1 MMISTKGRYA
11 LRVMIDLAQHKDD
24 GFISLKEIARRQ
36 GISQKYLEMIVA
48 CLNKAGLVLSQRGKE
63 GGYRLSRQCDCFT
76 VGEIMKLMEGS
87 LAPVACL
94 DRGAAP
100 CLRAEECLTLPM
112 WRHLDSIIDQ
122 YLSSITI
129 QDLID
134 GTVK

>member
-1 MMISTKGRYA
+1 MGKKTKNRRISV
-11 LRVMIDLAQHKDD
+11 L
-24 GFISLKEIARRQ
+24 SLEPLQLARRLRPV
-36 GISQKYLEMIVA
+36 SYTHL
-48 CLNKAGLVLSQRGKE
+48 
-63 GGYRLSRQCDCFT
+63 QCDCFT